1 MRERLTLRWFFVL
14 SCLVFLVVGLATMAG
29 PGLNWS
35 SIIARLA
42 GSDPSAPDGW
52 DVLVVEFGTFGDL
65 AQGRSPT
72 PSPQGRLL
80 VADVRITNKQQAPSS
95 VTLNDFVLRTDDGYV
110 FRPGLQTA
118 SIDPGLMLGRLIQP
132 GESLESRVVFDVDP
146 PFKAFTLT
154 ALQTEHRV
162 RVP

>member
-1 MRERLTLRWFFVL
+1 MTLRWFFVL
-14 SCLVFLVVGLATMAG
+14 SCLVFLVFGLATLTG
-29 PGLNWS
+29 PQFNWS
-35 SIIARLA
+35 SMVARLA
-42 GSDPSAPDGW
+42 GSNPAAPGGW
-52 DVLVVEFGTFGDL
+52 DVLVVEFRPFGEI

-72 PSPQGRLL
+72 PPPQGRLL
-80 VADVRITNKQQAPSS
+80 VADVRITNRQQVLSS
-95 VTLNDFVLRTDDGYV
+95 VTLNDFVLKTDDGYV

-118 SIDPGLMLGRLIQP
+118 SIDPALMLGRLIQP

-146 PFKAFTLT
+146 PFKSFTLT